1 MATKTANRT
10 NVLLTLGL
18 LFTIGAAS
26 RLVPSSVASPTSA
39 DALAVTTASNMLTAA
54 AATPE
59 HSPVQSKL
67 TDITGQ
73 ICFGEDLADAMAA
86 DQLRLSTENNKLD
99 GRELE
104 LQAWATELE
113 QTRADLSVLQA
124 TLDTRWQ
131 DMQAFA
137 SEDLQHLAQMYGA
150 MKPDQAATIFNQM
163 DPGFAAGFLRLLN
176 SEQAGLIMANME
188 SQQAYIVSVRL
199 ASINEDLRREES

>member
-1 MATKTANRT
+1 MATKAANRT

-18 LFTIGAAS
+18 LFTIAAGS
-26 RLVPSSVASPTSA
+26 RLVPSSVASPSGGE
-39 DALAVTTASNMLTAA
+39 ALGATTAANALAA
-54 AATPE
+54 AAAGPE
-59 HSPVQSKL
+59 HAPVQSKL

-73 ICFGEDLADAMAA
+73 ICFSEDLADAMAA
-86 DQLRLSTENNKLD
+86 DQLRLSTETNKLD
-99 GRELE
+99 ARELE

-113 QTRADLSVLQA
+113 QTRADLSALQA
-124 TLDTRWQ
+124 TLDTRWR

-199 ASINEDLRREES
+199 ASINEDLRREDS

>member
-1 MATKTANRT
+1 MAAKTSTRS
-10 NVLLTLGL
+10 NVLLTLGV

-26 RLVPSSVASPTSA
+26 RLVPSSVASANATGTPATDSLLAASA
-39 DALAVTTASNMLTAA
+39 SLT
-54 AATPE
+54 E
-59 HSPVQSKL
+59 HGPVKSKL

-73 ICFGEDLADAMAA
+73 ICFSEELSEALAADQERLRTATGKLDARELELDAMAA
-86 DQLRLSTENNKLD
+86 
-99 GRELE
+99 
-104 LQAWATELE
+104 ELE
-113 QTRADLSVLQA
+113 QTRADLNALQT

-137 SEDLQHLAQMYGA
+137 REDLNHLAQMYGA

-163 DPGFAAGFLRLLN
+163 DPGFAAGFLRLLS

-199 ASINEDLRREES
+199 ASINEDLRRDGT

>member
-1 MATKTANRT
+1 MASKAASRT
-10 NVLLTLGL
+10 NVLLTLGV

-26 RLVPSSVASPTSA
+26 RLVPSNVAAAS
-39 DALAVTTASNMLTAA
+39 DGGALGTGLSSSTIAAA

-59 HSPVQSKL
+59 HAPVKSKI

-73 ICFGEDLADAMAA
+73 ICFSEDLAETMAA
-86 DQLRLSTENNKLD
+86 DQLRLQTKNNQLSE
-99 GRELE
+99 RELE
-104 LQAWATELE
+104 LQAWSTELE
-113 QTRADLSVLQA
+113 QTREDLSALQA
-124 TLDTRWQ
+124 TLDARWQ

-137 SEDLQHLAQMYGA
+137 SEDLKHLAQMYGA

-163 DPGFAAGFLRLLN
+163 DPGFAAGFLRLLS

-199 ASINEDLRREES
+199 ASINEDLRREDS

>member
-1 MATKTANRT
+1 MAAKAANRT
-10 NVLLTLGL
+10 NVLITLGV
-18 LFTIGAAS
+18 LFTVAAAS
-26 RLVPSSVASPTSA
+26 RLVPSSVASPNGADVAAASAATSS
-39 DALAVTTASNMLTAA
+39 LAVAA
-54 AATPE
+54 ASPE
-59 HSPVQSKL
+59 HTPDRSKL
-67 TDITGQ
+67 TDIAGQ
-73 ICFGEDLADAMAA
+73 VCFSDEMADAMAA
-86 DQLRLSTENNKLD
+86 DQLRLSTETNKLTE
-99 GRELE
+99 RELE
-104 LQAWATELE
+104 LEAWATELE
-113 QTRADLSVLQA
+113 QSRADLSALQA

-199 ASINEDLRREES
+199 ASINEDLRRNDS

>member
-1 MATKTANRT
+1 MATKAANRS

-18 LFTIGAAS
+18 LFTLAAAT
-26 RLVPSSVASPTSA
+26 RLVPSSVASTNQTTVA
-39 DALAVTTASNMLTAA
+39 AVNGTTASVTSA
-54 AATPE
+54 E
-59 HSPVQSKL
+59 HPPVKSKI
-67 TDITGQ
+67 TDIAGQ
-73 ICFGEDLADAMAA
+73 ICFSEDLSESMAA
-86 DQLRLSTENNKLD
+86 DRLRLASETDKLNT
-99 GRELE
+99 RELE
-104 LQAWATELE
+104 LQAWSAELE
-113 QTRADLSVLQA
+113 QTRTDLSTLQA
-124 TLDTRWQ
+124 TLDARWQ

-163 DPGFAAGFLRLLN
+163 DPGFAAGFLRLLS